1 MLIFIKLGKSFCILI
16 PCLFIVIVVHSI
28 VHFKLGTDEVMPKK
42 LMKILWPSPEDYDS
56 EASQSKA
63 IVIKG
68 FNLFL
73 FIFFFVIIISFTL
86 GNLYSWLIAG
96 DANGLN
102 KKVVIGVLIIG
113 FLAAQRLVGI
123 YMQHL
128 RGGK

>member
-16 PCLFIVIVVHSI
+16 PCLFIVIVIHSI
-28 VHFKLGTDEVMPKK
+28 VHFKLGTNEPMPRK
-42 LMKILWPSPEDYDS
+42 LMKLLWPCPEDYES
-56 EASQSKA
+56 EASRSKA

-68 FNLFL
+68 INLFL
-73 FIFFFVIIISFTL
+73 LIIFFVIIISFTL

-102 KKVVIGVLIIG
+102 KKVVVGILIIG

-123 YMQHL
+123 YIQHL